1 MPQRPG
7 GVTAIAVLEFIGA
20 CFWAVLGIAVA
31 VGGSL
36 VGLLLGGANQK
47 IGGGVLAGLGIAIA
61 IIMWILA
68 VLYVIVAN
76 GMLKLK
82 NWARVVTIVFAGLAV
97 LSGLAGFL
105 ISHGLIFTSLIRI
118 ALAAWILWYLM
129 QPEVKAAFG
138 ASGSSV

>member
-1 MPQRPG
+1 
-7 GVTAIAVLEFIGA
+7 
-20 CFWAVLGIAVA
+20 
-31 VGGSL
+31 
-36 VGLLLGGANQK
+36 
-47 IGGGVLAGLGIAIA
+47 
-61 IIMWILA
+61 
-68 VLYVIVAN
+68 
-76 GMLKLK
+76 MLKLK
-82 NWARVVTIVFAGLAV
+82 NWARVVTIIFAGLAV